1 MYFTNLHNRRGG
13 KFQRFVHL
21 LRSNTLFLWRHEDT
35 SSLRNALYAKVDS
48 THIHLYVC
56 ACIYIY
62 IRETRRNART
72 LPSIDG
78 HPIQKEMIEDSRRKR
93 TGNY

>member
-35 SSLRNALYAKVDS
+35 SSLRLLTDDNSDRGMISNFSLKQRLYLLLAL
-48 THIHLYVC
+48 L
-56 ACIYIY
+56 
-62 IRETRRNART
+62 
-72 LPSIDG
+72 
-78 HPIQKEMIEDSRRKR
+78 
-93 TGNY
+93 